1 MESGSLSAGPGNASG
16 PGSVKKII
24 ARAARGITGMSVAE
38 KSYAIMGGLMIVTIV
53 LLAMSIQ
60 TVRLQS
66 DYQHLQT
73 ASVQAGDNIGRVN
86 ALIYAIVME
95 SRGVY
100 MSSERGKAKQF
111 AEALLKRNRELAE
124 VMKQWGAV
132 VRADDAEQFLAFRQ
146 RIDQFI
152 EFRKELARRGIEV
165 SAASAR
171 EWGDNDANR
180 TLRSQLNTDLEAL
193 QRIYNERASDAAELG
208 DQGRYAS
215 WYLCILGIGAALF
228 AVLNVILMRSSVVGP
243 LSEITGATTRIA
255 AGDTAGAIPH
265 LDRPDEIGRLALAVE
280 NFRKAVSR
288 NAELEQLG
296 VYTAKARDAAMD
308 ERDKFSDKYQ
318 ATKWQ
323 LSAAINTMPQGII
336 MLDAKMD
343 VLAIND
349 RYRKLYDLPATIVAG
364 SSLEAILQH
373 RAKSG
378 LFTGDVAAYL
388 AAIQARIAKRAP
400 GADEITLSDGRII
413 GITEQAM
420 DGGGWV
426 AVHEDVT
433 EQRLNERALKRTE
446 RFLAT
451 IIENIPE
458 GIIAK
463 DARNLRY
470 VFVNRAA
477 EQMIGMSR
485 GEIMGKT
492 ARELFSAEAADLIE
506 RRDRQLME
514 RKQQLDEIVDTID
527 NPVRGRRTIAVR
539 RLQIGGPDGE
549 SHLFVSMVEDR
560 TRQADVAA

>member
-1 MESGSLSAGPGNASG
+1 MESTSLSAGPGHASG
-16 PGSVKKII
+16 PGAIKKII
-24 ARAARGITGMSVAE
+24 ARAITGMSVAE
-38 KSYAIMGGLMIVTIV
+38 KSYAIMGGLIIVTVV

-66 DYQHLQT
+66 GYQHLQT
-73 ASVQAGDNIGRVN
+73 ASMQAGDNVGRVN

-100 MSSERGKAKQF
+100 MSTERAKAKQF
-111 AEALLKRNRELAE
+111 AEELLKRNRELAE
-124 VMKQWGAV
+124 VMKQWGTAI
-132 VRADDAEQFLAFRQ
+132 RADDAAQFEAFRQ
-146 RIDQFI
+146 RINRFI

-193 QRIYNERASDAAELG
+193 QRIYRERASDAAELG

-243 LSEITGATTRIA
+243 LSEITAATARIA
-255 AGDTAGAIPH
+255 AGDTAGTIPH
-265 LDRPDEIGRLALAVE
+265 LDTPDEIGKLALAVE
-280 NFRKAVSR
+280 DFRKAVSR

-296 VYTAKARDAAMD
+296 IYTARARDAAMD

-336 MLDAKMD
+336 MLDARMD

-364 SSLEAILQH
+364 ASLEAILQH
-373 RAKSG
+373 RVKSG
-378 LFTGDVAAYL
+378 LFIGDVAAYL

-446 RFLAT
+446 QFLAT

-514 RKQQLDEIVDTID
+514 RKQQLEEIVDTID

-549 SHLFVSMVEDR
+549 SQLFVSMVEDR